1 MRDSFSLETLFKSL
15 HAGIF
20 FNKFAFFSKL
30 KFSKNYFRNNIRA
43 SDSLEPDQARRF
55 VVHTGPNCLR
65 RLSAD
70 NNSNQRVNC
79 NFVFTG
85 LGRQYALQFAERG
98 ATVVGKAD
106 FKVIFINTC
115 IALQMAREV

>member
-1 MRDSFSLETLFKSL
+1 MLGF
-15 HAGIF
+15 F

-43 SDSLEPDQARRF
+43 SDNLEPDQARCF

-70 NNSNQRVNC
+70 NTSNQRVNC

-98 ATVVGKAD
+98 ASVVGKAD
-106 FKVIFINTC
+106 FKVILNIHELHSRWSERFWH
-115 IALQMAREV
+115 IACY